1 MEQIIV
7 DNELIKRAKEFD
19 ESALE
24 DIFRLFR
31 PIIKKMS
38 LKYFFAGADKED
50 VVQEAMIALFGAIR
64 SYNPEKSD
72 NFTAFASHCI
82 ELRLKSVVKTS
93 LRKKHS
99 PLNLSVSIDENPLI
113 TDSAPY
119 SDPEEEYI
127 NNERFVT
134 INEQLKSVLSDYEL
148 SVVSLLILGMNA
160 SEIAGILKKDA
171 KSVDN
176 AIQRIRKKAAKIL

>member
-1 MEQIIV
+1 MEKIII
-7 DNELIKRAKEFD
+7 DSNLIAKAKAFD
-19 ESALE
+19 EEALE
-24 DIFRLFR
+24 IVFQLFK
-31 PIIKKMS
+31 PIIKNIS

-64 SYNPEKSD
+64 SFDPQKSD
-72 NFTAFASHCI
+72 NFPAFAKQCI

-99 PLNLSVSIDENPLI
+99 PLNQSVSIDENPLI
-113 TDSAPY
+113 TETALY

-127 NNERFVT
+127 NNESYIT
-134 INEQLKSVLSDYEL
+134 INEKLKAVLSDYEL
-148 SVVSLLILGMNA
+148 SVVSLLGMGM
-160 SEIAGILKKDA
+160 SYTEIAEILKKNS

-176 AIQRIRKKAAKIL
+176 AVQRIRKKAEKIL